1 MYICLIFYKDISTIQ
16 YGYIKGTKFILK
28 SLDGIFSHVF
38 LKKEFKMLAIYSN
51 ELIRK
56 SKERKFMKVIREK
69 SYKKIRI
76 FLNFKF

>member
-1 MYICLIFYKDISTIQ
+1 MDVNKRNKILSQ
-16 YGYIKGTKFILK
+16 KFLK
-28 SLDGIFSHVF
+28 SLDGNFSHEF

-51 ELIRK
+51 KLIRK

-76 FLNFKF
+76 FLNFKFQRRC